1 VTDRPTVSVIMAV
14 YDGAAL
20 LPETLA
26 SLRTQTLVDWELI
39 AVDDCSRDDSVA
51 VLESIGDPRIRVIR
65 STENGGPVVARNR
78 AFAQARGRY
87 VAGLDQDDICLPDR
101 FARQVA
107 FLDADPGTVLVSS
120 AADYLIDGRRV
131 AGNWPRPLTPVMI
144 DWLMLLRNPI
154 AWSSVMFRAEP
165 ARLLDPFERPVMRYV
180 EDFDFYHRI
189 RAHGRVAQIDDVLL
203 LYRCHEGGASKV
215 YNHVMRAHAELLLR
229 ERHRALLGDT
239 IDIAPLLVRHVMA
252 GEPVPDVETLHAL
265 FAGVAR
271 LRTEFGRE
279 DRTASELDTVDL
291 AITQLWWRLCRTGVR
306 SGTLLL
312 HHALRGRPTPL
323 PLGRTADLVAS
334 QAIGSV
340 RAVRRRVG
348 LA

>member
-1 VTDRPTVSVIMAV
+1 MTDRPTVSVIMAV

-20 LPETLA
+20 LPETIA
-26 SLRTQTLVDWELI
+26 SLRAETLADWELI
-39 AVDDCSRDDSVA
+39 AVDDCSGDDSVA
-51 VLESIGDPRIRVIR
+51 VLERIGDPRIRVIR

-78 AFAQARGRY
+78 AFVEARGRY

-131 AGNWPRPLTPVMI
+131 AGNWPRPLAPVMI

-154 AWSSVMFRAEP
+154 AWSSVMFRADE
-165 ARLLDPFERPVMRYV
+165 ARRLEPFERPIMRYV

-189 RAHGRVAQIDDVLL
+189 RAYGRVAQIDEVLL
-203 LYRCHEGGASKV
+203 LYRCHAGGASKV
-215 YNHVMRAHAELLLR
+215 YNHIMRANAELLLR
-229 ERHRALLGDT
+229 ERHRALLGDA

-252 GEPVPDVETLHAL
+252 GEPVPNIETLNAL
-265 FAGVAR
+265 FAGIAM
-271 LRTEFGRE
+271 LRTEFGRVPHE
-279 DRTASELDTVDL
+279 SAALDAVDR
-291 AITQLWWRLCRTGVR
+291 AIGQLWWRLCRTGVR

-312 HHALRGRPTPL
+312 HHALRSRPTPL
-323 PLGRTADLVAS
+323 ALGRTVDLVAS
-334 QAIGSV
+334 QVIGGV
-340 RAVRRRVG
+340 RAVRRR
-348 LA
+348 AART